1 MVDIIQ
7 ALLEYAMDQTLNST
21 KDSPNQF
28 FHPSHWQRKL
38 MLYNALQKN
47 VNRHSLTV
55 QVSVKCRESIQQHNQ
70 LIARNN
76 SDKMWFEFAT
86 GSILIHE
93 TLFWLNQI
101 VRCLFIYN
109 HFIQTQINWWKE
121 HTSLF
126 YFLFAV
132 SEYSIHEK
140 SSQI

>member
-21 KDSPNQF
+21 EDSPNQV

-109 HFIQTQINWWKE
+109 HFNANTNELVKRTYLIIFFSFC
-121 HTSLF
+121 HLGVF
-126 YFLFAV
+126 YT
-132 SEYSIHEK
+132 
-140 SSQI
+140 